1 MLRGLLWL
9 AQIVLA
15 ALILYNLAVALAGW
29 PNPTLAPRGTRERR
43 FRIAIPAHN
52 EESVIANLVEDL
64 KRLSYRPDLFSIW
77 VVADRCTDETAHRA
91 RAAGAEVLE
100 RLNGRDGKGQVLR
113 WFLESRP
120 LDPDESLVVFDA
132 DNRVPVNLLE
142 RMSDE
147 IDAGGHVLQAY
158 LDVSNPD
165 ASSVAAASALS
176 YWASNRMVQLARH
189 NLKWTADLGGTGMCV
204 TGVALAAVG
213 GFGSSFVE
221 DQELGVRL
229 FLAGHR
235 VQWLHD
241 LRIADEKPTETGVAV
256 RQRSRW
262 VAGRRQVARR
272 FFGKLLSHGS
282 PASFDLAL
290 RLIQPS
296 RIGVALLSGLLAV
309 AAALGVEGLWPWWVW
324 AVLAMV
330 QLLAPIPFLFRD
342 RIPARYLWRYPL
354 LILLP
359 LIKIPGRFLRSRGWY
374 HTPHEGG

>member
-29 PNPTLAPRGTRERR
+29 PNPTIATRGTRERR

-64 KRLSYRPDLFSIW
+64 KRLSYRSDLFSIW
-77 VVADRCTDETAHRA
+77 VLADRCTDETAHRA
-91 RAAGAEVLE
+91 RAAGAEVME
-100 RLNGRDGKGQVLR
+100 RINGRDGKGEVLR
-113 WFLESRP
+113 WFLEGRP

-142 RMSDE
+142 RLSDE

-189 NLKWTADLGGTGMCV
+189 NLKWTADLGGTGMCI

-213 GFGSSFVE
+213 SFGSSLVE

-241 LRIADEKPTETGVAV
+241 LRIADEKPTQTGVAV

-272 FFGKLLSHGS
+272 FFGKLLTHGS

-296 RIGVALLSGLLAV
+296 RIGVALLSGVLAV
-309 AAALGVEGLWPWWVW
+309 TAALGVEGLWPWWVW
-324 AVLAMV
+324 TLLATV

-359 LIKIPGRFLRSRGWY
+359 LIKIPGRFLRGRGWY

>member
-29 PNPTLAPRGTRERR
+29 PNPTLAPRGSRERR
-43 FRIAIPAHN
+43 FRVAIPAHN
-52 EESVIANLVEDL
+52 EESVIANLVGDL

-77 VVADRCTDETAHRA
+77 VLADRCTDETVYRA
-91 RAAGAEVLE
+91 RAAGAEVME
-100 RLNGRDGKGQVLR
+100 RLTGRDGKGEVLR
-113 WFLESRP
+113 WFLEDRP
-120 LDPDESLVVFDA
+120 LEPDESLVVFDA
-132 DNRVPVNLLE
+132 DNRVPVNVLE
-142 RMSDE
+142 RLSDE

-189 NLKWTADLGGTGMCV
+189 NLRWTADLGGTGMCI
-204 TGVALAAVG
+204 TGVALATVG
-213 GFGSSFVE
+213 GFGSSLVE

-241 LRIADEKPTETGVAV
+241 LRIADEKPTGTGVAV

-272 FFGKLLSHGS
+272 FFGKLLRNGS
-282 PASFDLAL
+282 LASFDLAL

-296 RIGVALLSGLLAV
+296 RIGVALLSGLLAL

-324 AVLAMV
+324 ALVAMV

-354 LILLP
+354 LVLLP
-359 LIKIPGRFLRSRGWY
+359 LIKIPGRFRRSRGWY